1 MSSVLDDSNDFVV
14 SDDEFESTKLDIN
27 SVPLFVTLT
36 RISKRYVVDVTPE
49 EEEASVASI
58 ALSVNSEGIVYLK
71 KIKSGSL
78 HPEPI
83 KHIYDVSLHYI

>member
-1 MSSVLDDSNDFVV
+1 MSSVLADSNDFVV
-14 SDDEFESTKLDIN
+14 SDDEFESTKLDVK

-49 EEEASVASI
+49 EDEASVASI
-58 ALSVNSEGIVYLK
+58 ALAVNSEGIVYVK

-78 HPEPI
+78 NPEPI
-83 KHIYDVSLHYI
+83 KDVFDVS